1 MAMPNKDRESIQPA
15 ENLRVV
21 VLAKDWLC
29 HWRSSE
35 VVGEKSKDDQLPYIE
50 VDGDPDL
57 PTDSL
62 VPQEVTIKMPDG
74 RTVQYVSERPAA
86 IKLRYNQPQPES
98 SVVHIGSRPPLHFL
112 EEWKQGQATG
122 ALVQIADLPEGCH
135 LLIDGAT
142 SKITQVQLPNNVE
155 LMLIDKDDDRWHWRA
170 GEPSQWVRENAQPA
184 DTKPASCTNENFYI
198 VGGDQCRFTIH
209 VNDGSEQQIVLK
221 VTSWQL
227 PGRANQQVGTVA
239 FAVRKEL
246 SAPTPKEEVIA
257 PLTKAE
263 LEELLATVKQITNGP
278 LQELANAA
286 FKGGVNVARIHT
298 LLANAVTTTPHQ
310 DDLEQSTTYQRFYT
324 SHILPLRSAIDN
336 AGRQF
341 PSEPKRQLYQKAIYE
356 SLFESMEKQW
366 QETVNEEANRVINI
380 VLETYNPHQLATL
393 ESLESNLL
401 AEWQKR
407 FNVLN
412 QSDLR
417 ELFLVV
423 KVRIT
428 HLLAAAA
435 DRGDERHERS
445 RSAAMA
451 DLWKDWVTTHP
462 QEINSI
468 KSYVLTELA
477 QLLPRLQ
484 ALNAALEQ
492 DNQTIID
499 TAQAQ
504 FQSLESVGVL
514 LTILEKDQQIF
525 YPHEN
530 EKMRNQFR
538 QVLSL
543 LRSFLAAFNEGN
555 SVAVN
560 QIKDA
565 LIRQNYLQ
573 VLRDVLQ
580 YDEVVPLSPPD
591 AHVIDLLHRMA
602 TLPIQMKYQ
611 PDIEPTPAQPY
622 NRLDSYIQQAEQQ
635 GNFSLPQDILDQVA
649 ALEEELFAK
658 LPGTEVKKTE
668 QVHMRPTPPD
678 SWTFPPKRS
687 PWWERFGR
695 QNKNNKQ
702 S

>member
-1 MAMPNKDRESIQPA
+1 M
-15 ENLRVV
+15 
-21 VLAKDWLC
+21 
-29 HWRSSE
+29 
-35 VVGEKSKDDQLPYIE
+35 
-50 VDGDPDL
+50 
-57 PTDSL
+57 
-62 VPQEVTIKMPDG
+62 
-74 RTVQYVSERPAA
+74 
-86 IKLRYNQPQPES
+86 
-98 SVVHIGSRPPLHFL
+98 SVVHLGSRLPASFRQ
-112 EEWKQGQATG
+112 EWEQRPTTG
-122 ALVQIADLPEGCH
+122 ALVQVPALPEGCH
-135 LLIDGAT
+135 LLIDGAN
-142 SKITQVQLPNNVE
+142 SQLKQIQLADNVK
-155 LMLIDKDDDRWHWRA
+155 LVAIDKDGDHWHWQA
-170 GEPSQWVRENAQPA
+170 GNPGQWIRENAQPT
-184 DTKPASCTNENFYI
+184 DNKPASCTNDFFYI
-198 VGGDQCRFTIH
+198 TTGDQYRFTIH
-209 VNDGSEQQIVLK
+209 ANDGSEQQIVLK

-246 SAPTPKEEVIA
+246 PASALEEEVIA

-263 LEELLATVKQITNGP
+263 LDELLATVKQITNGP

-310 DDLEQSTTYQRFYT
+310 DDFEQSTTYQRFYT

-380 VLETYNPHQLATL
+380 VLETYNPHQLAPL

-428 HLLAAAA
+428 QLLAAAA

-451 DLWKDWVTTHP
+451 DLWKDWVITHP

-484 ALNAALEQ
+484 ALNAALDQ

-538 QVLSL
+538 QVLAL
-543 LRSFLAAFNEGN
+543 LRSFLTAFNEGN
-555 SVAVN
+555 SVEVN
-560 QIKDA
+560 QIKDE

-602 TLPIQMKYQ
+602 ILPIQMKYQ
-611 PDIEPTPAQPY
+611 PDIELTPAQPY

-649 ALEEELFAK
+649 NLEAELFAK
-658 LPGTEVKKTE
+658 LPGTEVKKSA
-668 QVHMRPTPPD
+668 QVNMRPTPQN
-678 SWTFPPKRS
+678 SWTFPPKR
-687 PWWERFGR
+687 PTLWERISGKN
-695 QNKNNKQ
+695 QNNKQ